1 MLPPID
7 GQYEHR
13 KTIRLAAQVFRAR
26 FLALYPDC
34 AGW

>member
-13 KTIRLAAQVFRAR
+13 KTIRLAAQAFQER
-26 FLALYPDC
+26 LTALYPDG